1 MFARTQSTHGLTD
14 TSMSTQQLKAN
25 INVWDTL
32 MAAMEP
38 AGRQR
43 VGNRTCLPVEIG
55 PQLKHILQPT
65 IKMQN
70 VHLMSPDDK
79 ARLEAHASI
88 MVMMGLSYAMR
99 HDADA
104 MNQLALEPAV
114 DRLVTYPLG
123 HSNTSPVPQELM
135 KYLQN
140 AVRACASVPRV
151 SLPLCAV
158 VLGRRVSPTLHLYA
172 RVHARH

>member
-1 MFARTQSTHGLTD
+1 
-14 TSMSTQQLKAN
+14 MSEQQLKAN
-25 INVWDTL
+25 TNVWDTL

-43 VGNRTCLPVEIG
+43 MGNRSCLPLEIG
-55 PQLKHILQPT
+55 PQLKYILQPT

-88 MVMMGLSYAMR
+88 MVMLGLNYALK
-99 HDADA
+99 HDADVL
-104 MNQLALEPAV
+104 NQLALEPAV
-114 DRLVTYPLG
+114 DQLVTYPLG

-140 AVRACASVPRV
+140 VVRA
-151 SLPLCAV
+151 
-158 VLGRRVSPTLHLYA
+158 
-172 RVHARH
+172 